1 MTPRTLNNNYKKCI
15 SNRTF
20 ELKNEGG
27 FVFFFVLSC
36 FIKILNQTRRYSN
49 QNYTKTNKCNF
60 PENRSTP
67 QVSS

>member
-27 FVFFFVLSC
+27 FVFFFCIEL
-36 FIKILNQTRRYSN
+36 FYKNIKPDQTLFKPKLY
-49 QNYTKTNKCNF
+49 KDK
-60 PENRSTP
+60 
-67 QVSS
+67 